1 MRGFSQSRQR
11 VSQAA
16 TTFAPKA
23 YKYLGRGTCFSQRL
37 RPASIPLRNTETRLV
52 AVLKMAGNAQIA
64 AARIDQGSLAAIFDD
79 TPGRV
84 QQPLVQCV
92 QVKPIAAQAG
102 APERYRVVF
111 SDIQNYV
118 QTMLATGAN
127 SHVTK
132 GKLRR
137 GCFARLK
144 GYQANA
150 VKGKK

>member
-1 MRGFSQSRQR
+1 MRPKFTNILAEGLCFLQR
-11 VSQAA
+11 
-16 TTFAPKA
+16 
-23 YKYLGRGTCFSQRL
+23 
-37 RPASIPLRNTETRLV
+37 PLNSFITAENTETRQV
-52 AVLKMAGNAQIA
+52 AVLKMASNAQVA

-127 SHVTK
+127 SHVTEE
-132 GKLRR
+132 GGLQR

-144 GYQANA
+144 AYQANA

>member
-1 MRGFSQSRQR
+1 LAEGLAFK
-11 VSQAA
+11 VSS
-16 TTFAPKA
+16 TTVI
-23 YKYLGRGTCFSQRL
+23 TVE
-37 RPASIPLRNTETRLV
+37 NTETRLI
-52 AVLKMAGNAQIA
+52 AVLKMASNAQVA

-102 APERYRVVF
+102 APERFRVVF

-127 SHVTK
+127 SQVTE
-132 GKLRR
+132 GGLRR
-137 GCFARLK
+137 GCFVRLK
-144 GYQANA
+144 AYQANA